1 MKTGLHINLNSTTK
15 KMNLKTTTFAIGLF
29 LMINPVFA
37 QTIDDYLEV
46 ARDVLNAE
54 KKAVVA
60 EAMVLSEA
68 ESGPFWEL
76 YNEYNAELYKVHT
89 KRVNIIKDFAANY
102 ASMNDEKADELWTS
116 SMAYQDELLNLSK
129 KYYKKFKKIVPAGKA
144 ALYFQL
150 ENKIAALINA
160 ELALE
165 IPLVEID

>member
-1 MKTGLHINLNSTTK
+1 MKI
-15 KMNLKTTTFAIGLF
+15 KTTLFAIGLF
-29 LMINPVFA
+29 LIIIPVFA

-54 KKAVVA
+54 KKAIVA
-60 EAMVLSEA
+60 EAMILA
-68 ESGPFWEL
+68 DLESGPFWEM

-102 ASMNDEKADELWTS
+102 ESMSDAKADELWTN
-116 SMAYQDELLNLSK
+116 SMAYQAELLKLNK
-129 KYYKKFKKIVPAGKA
+129 AYYKKFKKIVPAGKA

-150 ENKIAALINA
+150 ENKIASLINA

-165 IPLVEID
+165 IPLVETN

>member
-1 MKTGLHINLNSTTK
+1 MKT
-15 KMNLKTTTFAIGLF
+15 KTTLFAIGLF
-29 LMINPVFA
+29 LIISPVFA

-46 ARDVLNAE
+46 ARDVLNSE

-60 EAMVLSEA
+60 EAMTLSDS
-68 ESGPFWEL
+68 ESGPFWEM

-102 ASMNDEKADELWTS
+102 ESMSDAKADELWTN
-116 SMAYQDELLNLSK
+116 SMAYQAELLKLNK
-129 KYYKKFKKIVPAGKA
+129 AYYKKFKKIVPAGKA

-150 ENKIAALINA
+150 ENKIASLINA

-165 IPLVEID
+165 IPLVETN

>member
-1 MKTGLHINLNSTTK
+1 MKI
-15 KMNLKTTTFAIGLF
+15 KTTLFAIGLLF
-29 LMINPVFA
+29 MISPVFA

-54 KKAVVA
+54 KKAIVA
-60 EAMVLSEA
+60 EAMILTDS
-68 ESGPFWEL
+68 ESGPFWEM

-102 ASMNDEKADELWTS
+102 ESMSDAKADELWTN
-116 SMAYQDELLNLSK
+116 SMAYQAELLKLNK
-129 KYYKKFKKIVPAGKA
+129 AYYKKFKKIVPAGKA

-150 ENKIAALINA
+150 ENKIASLINA

-165 IPLVEID
+165 IPLVETN

>member
-1 MKTGLHINLNSTTK
+1 MKT
-15 KMNLKTTTFAIGLF
+15 KTTLFAIGLF
-29 LMINPVFA
+29 LIVSPVFA

-60 EAMVLSEA
+60 EAMTLSDS
-68 ESGPFWEL
+68 ESGPFWEM

-102 ASMNDEKADELWTS
+102 ESMTDEKADELWTS
-116 SMAYQDELLNLSK
+116 SMAYQAELLKVNK
-129 KYYKKFKKIVPAGKA
+129 AYYKKFKKILPAGKA

-165 IPLVEID
+165 IPLVETN

>member
-1 MKTGLHINLNSTTK
+1 MKT
-15 KMNLKTTTFAIGLF
+15 KTTLFAIGLL
-29 LMINPVFA
+29 LMISPVFA
-37 QTIDDYLEV
+37 QTLDDYLEV

-60 EAMVLSEA
+60 EAMTLSDS
-68 ESGPFWEL
+68 ESGPFWEM

-102 ASMNDEKADELWTS
+102 ESMSDAKADELWTN
-116 SMAYQDELLNLSK
+116 SMAYQAELLKLNK
-129 KYYKKFKKIVPAGKA
+129 AYYKKFKKIVPAGKA

-150 ENKIAALINA
+150 ENKIATLINA

-165 IPLVEID
+165 IPLVETN

>member
-1 MKTGLHINLNSTTK
+1 MKT
-15 KMNLKTTTFAIGLF
+15 KTTLFAIGLLF
-29 LMINPVFA
+29 MISPAFA

-60 EAMVLSEA
+60 EAMTLSDA
-68 ESGPFWEL
+68 ESGPFWEM

-102 ASMNDEKADELWTS
+102 DSMSDAKADELWTY
-116 SMAYQDELLNLSK
+116 SMAYQAELLKLNK
-129 KYYKKFKKIVPAGKA
+129 AYYKKFKKIVPAGKA

-150 ENKIAALINA
+150 ENKIATLINA

-165 IPLVEID
+165 IPLVETN

>member
-1 MKTGLHINLNSTTK
+1 MKT
-15 KMNLKTTTFAIGLF
+15 KTTLFAIGLF
-29 LMINPVFA
+29 LIISPVFA

-54 KKAVVA
+54 KKAIVA
-60 EAMVLSEA
+60 EAMILADS
-68 ESGPFWEL
+68 ESGPFWEM

-102 ASMNDEKADELWTS
+102 ESMSDAKADELWTN
-116 SMAYQDELLNLSK
+116 SMAYQAELLKLNK
-129 KYYKKFKKIVPAGKA
+129 AYYKKFKKIVPAGKA

-150 ENKIAALINA
+150 ENKIASLINA

-165 IPLVEID
+165 IPLVETN

>member
-1 MKTGLHINLNSTTK
+1 MKT
-15 KMNLKTTTFAIGLF
+15 KTTLFAIGLF
-29 LMINPVFA
+29 LIISPVFA
-37 QTIDDYLEV
+37 QTFDDYLEV

-60 EAMVLSEA
+60 EAMTLSDS
-68 ESGPFWEL
+68 ESGPFWEM

-102 ASMNDEKADELWTS
+102 ESMTDEKADELWTS
-116 SMAYQDELLNLSK
+116 SMAYQAELLKVNK
-129 KYYKKFKKIVPAGKA
+129 AYYKKFKKILPAGKA

-165 IPLVEID
+165 IPLVETN